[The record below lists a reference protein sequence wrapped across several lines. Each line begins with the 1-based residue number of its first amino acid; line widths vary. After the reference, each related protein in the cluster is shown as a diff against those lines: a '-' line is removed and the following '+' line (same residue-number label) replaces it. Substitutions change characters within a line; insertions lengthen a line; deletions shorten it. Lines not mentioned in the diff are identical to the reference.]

1 MNNILI
7 QSFIPVT
14 IFFLLYFFKDPIA
27 KSLKLYDTPNK
38 TIKFHKKKTPKLGGL
53 VLIFNGLIILYFSII
68 FKENIFSKIIIL
80 AIICSLVGLLDD
92 IIDIRPRKKFI
103 ILTLIIITFLL
114 FNHEFRIEKIIYEN
128 ILFQKIIIFQNKEVI
143 SIVLTVLCY
152 LLIINAYN
160 MSDGHNGLASLIAV
174 SWFLYFLNYKSPIY
188 FFLAPIIISIFL
200 IFIFNIRSKIFLG
213 DSGNYFISALFA
225 SLIINQN
232 NITNNFFAE
241 EIFILFMLPGIDM
254 LRLFILR
261 IINKKNPFKGDRQH
275 LHHYLKNKFR
285 NNNLVLMSYVILFIS
300 PIIFLV
306 TKLMD
311 NLLIIIF
318 FISIYLISLAKLIK
332 NK

>member
-68 FKENIFSKIIIL
+68 FKENIFSKTIIL

-92 IIDIRPRKKFI
+92 IIDIAPRKKFI
-103 ILTLIIITFLL
+103 ILTLIIITFLF

-128 ILFQKIIIFQNKEVI
+128 ILFQKIIIFQNKEFI

-160 MSDGHNGLASLIAV
+160 MSDGHNGIASLIAL

-188 FFLAPIIISIFL
+188 FFLVPIIISIFL

-241 EIFILFMLPGIDM
+241 EIFILLMLPGIDM
-254 LRLFILR
+254 LRLFIIR

-275 LHHYLKNKFR
+275 IHHYLKNKIK
-285 NNNLVLMSYVILFIS
+285 NDYLVLILYLILFIS
-300 PIIFLV
+300 PIIFMV
-306 TKLMD
+306 GKLMD
-311 NLLIIIF
+311 NILIIII
-318 FISIYLISLAKLIK
+318 FISIYLISLTKLIK

>member
-7 QSFIPVT
+7 QSFIPII
-14 IFFLLYFFKDPIA
+14 IFSLLYLFKDPIP
-27 KSLKLYDTPNK
+27 KTLKLYDIPNK
-38 TIKFHKKKTPKLGGL
+38 KIKFHKKKTPKLGGL

-92 IIDIRPRKKFI
+92 IIDISPYKKFI
-103 ILTLIIITFLL
+103 ILTSIIITFLL
-114 FNHEFRIEKIIYEN
+114 FNHEFIIEKIIFEN
-128 ILFQKIIIFQNKEVI
+128 FIFEKIIIIQNKEII
-143 SIVLTVLCY
+143 SIFLTTLCY

-160 MSDGHNGLASLIAV
+160 MSDGHNGLASFIAL
-174 SWFLYFLNYKSPIY
+174 SWFLYFLSYKSPIY
-188 FFLAPIIISIFL
+188 FFLTPIITCIFL
-200 IFIFNIRSKIFLG
+200 ILIFNIKSKIFLG
-213 DSGNYFISALFA
+213 DSGNYFISVTFA
-225 SLIINQN
+225 SLVINQN

-275 LHHYLKNKFR
+275 LHHYLKNKFK
-285 NNNLVLMSYVILFIS
+285 NDYLVLILYLMLFLS
-300 PIIFLV
+300 PIILV
-306 TKLMD
+306 VSKLMD
-311 NLLIIIF
+311 NILIIIF
-318 FISIYLISLAKLIK
+318 FISIYLISLTKLIK

>member
-92 IIDIRPRKKFI
+92 IIDITPRKKFI

-160 MSDGHNGLASLIAV
+160 MSDGHNGLASLIAL

-241 EIFILFMLPGIDM
+241 EIFILLMLPGIDM
-254 LRLFILR
+254 LRLFIIR

-275 LHHYLKNKFR
+275 LHHYLKNNFK
-285 NNNLVLMSYVILFIS
+285 NDYLVLISYLILFIS
-300 PIIFLV
+300 PIIFMV
-306 TKLMD
+306 GKLM
-311 NLLIIIF
+311 NNILIIII
-318 FISIYLISLAKLIK
+318 FISIYLISLTKLIK

>member
-1 MNNILI
+1 LNNILI
-7 QSFIPVT
+7 QFFIPLI
-14 IFFLLYFFKDPIA
+14 IFSLLYFFKDPIA

-92 IIDIRPRKKFI
+92 IIDITPRKKFI

-160 MSDGHNGLASLIAV
+160 MSDGHNGLASLIAL

-241 EIFILFMLPGIDM
+241 EIFILLMLPGIDM
-254 LRLFILR
+254 LRLFIIR

-275 LHHYLKNKFR
+275 LHHYLKNKFKDDY
-285 NNNLVLMSYVILFIS
+285 LVLISYLILFIS
-300 PIIFLV
+300 PIIFMV
-306 TKLMD
+306 GKLID
-311 NLLIIIF
+311 NILIIII
-318 FISIYLISLAKLIK
+318 FISIYLISLTKLIK

>member
-7 QSFIPVT
+7 QSFIPVI

-241 EIFILFMLPGIDM
+241 EIFILLMLPGIDM
-254 LRLFILR
+254 LRLFIIR

-275 LHHYLKNKFR
+275 LHHYLKNKFK
-285 NNNLVLMSYVILFIS
+285 NDYLVLISYLILFIS
-300 PIIFLV
+300 PIIFMV
-306 TKLMD
+306 GKLMD
-311 NLLIIIF
+311 NILIIII
-318 FISIYLISLAKLIK
+318 FISIYLISLTKLIK

>member
-7 QSFIPVT
+7 QSFIPII
-14 IFFLLYFFKDPIA
+14 IFSLLYLFKDPIA
-27 KSLKLYDTPNK
+27 KNLKLYDTPNK

-53 VLIFNGLIILYFSII
+53 VLIFNGIIILYFSII
-68 FKENIFSKIIIL
+68 FKENIFSKTIIL
-80 AIICSLVGLLDD
+80 AIICSFVGLLDD
-92 IIDIRPRKKFI
+92 IIDITPRKKFI
-103 ILTLIIITFLL
+103 ILTLIIITFLF

-128 ILFQKIIIFQNKEVI
+128 ILFQKIIIFQNKEFI

-160 MSDGHNGLASLIAV
+160 MSDGHNGIASLIAL

-232 NITNNFFAE
+232 NNTNNFFAE
-241 EIFILFMLPGIDM
+241 EIFILLMLPGIDM
-254 LRLFILR
+254 LRLFIIR

-275 LHHYLKNKFR
+275 IHHYLKNKIK
-285 NNNLVLMSYVILFIS
+285 NDYLVLILYLILFIS
-300 PIIFLV
+300 PIIFMV
-306 TKLMD
+306 GKLMD
-311 NLLIIIF
+311 NILIIII
-318 FISIYLISLAKLIK
+318 FISTYLISLAKLIK
-332 NK
+332 SK

>member
-7 QSFIPVT
+7 QSFIPII
-14 IFFLLYFFKDPIA
+14 IFSLLYLFKDPIA

-38 TIKFHKKKTPKLGGL
+38 KIKFHKKKTPKLGGL

-68 FKENIFSKIIIL
+68 FKENIFSKTIIL
-80 AIICSLVGLLDD
+80 AIICSFVGLLDD
-92 IIDIRPRKKFI
+92 IIDITPRKKFI
-103 ILTLIIITFLL
+103 TLTLIIITFLF

-128 ILFQKIIIFQNKEVI
+128 ILFQKIIIFQNKEFI

-160 MSDGHNGLASLIAV
+160 MSDGHNGIASLIAL

-241 EIFILFMLPGIDM
+241 EIFILLMLPGIDM
-254 LRLFILR
+254 LRLFIIR

-275 LHHYLKNKFR
+275 IHHYLKNKIK
-285 NNNLVLMSYVILFIS
+285 NDYLVLILYLILFIS
-300 PIIFLV
+300 PIIFMV
-306 TKLMD
+306 GKLMD
-311 NLLIIIF
+311 NILIIII
-318 FISIYLISLAKLIK
+318 FISIYLIILTKLIK

>member
-7 QSFIPVT
+7 QSFIPII
-14 IFFLLYFFKDPIA
+14 IFSLLYLFKDPIA

-38 TIKFHKKKTPKLGGL
+38 KIKFHKKKTPKLGGL
-53 VLIFNGLIILYFSII
+53 ILILNGVIILYFSIM
-68 FKENIFSKIIIL
+68 FKENVFSKIL
-80 AIICSLVGLLDD
+80 LLTIICSLVGLLDD
-92 IIDIRPRKKFI
+92 IIDISPYKKFI
-103 ILTLIIITFLL
+103 ILTSIIITFLL
-114 FNHEFRIEKIIYEN
+114 FNHEFRIEKIIFEN
-128 ILFQKIIIFQNKEVI
+128 LIFEKIIIFRNKEVI
-143 SIVLTVLCY
+143 SIFLTTLCY

-160 MSDGHNGLASLIAV
+160 MSDGHNGLASFIAL
-174 SWFLYFLNYKSPIY
+174 SWFLYFLTYKSPIH
-188 FFLAPIIISIFL
+188 FFLIPIILCIFL
-200 IFIFNIRSKIFLG
+200 IFTFNIKSKIFLG
-213 DSGNYFISALFA
+213 DSGNYFISVIFA
-225 SLIINQN
+225 SLVINQN

-275 LHHYLKNKFR
+275 LHHYLKNKFK
-285 NNNLVLMSYVILFIS
+285 NDNLVLMSYVILFIS

-318 FISIYLISLAKLIK
+318 FISIYVISLAKLKK

>member
-7 QSFIPVT
+7 QSFVPII
-14 IFFLLYFFKDPIA
+14 IFSLLYFFKDPIA

-92 IIDIRPRKKFI
+92 IIDITPRKKFI

-241 EIFILFMLPGIDM
+241 EIFILLMLPGIDM
-254 LRLFILR
+254 LRLFIIR

-275 LHHYLKNKFR
+275 LHHYLKNKFK
-285 NNNLVLMSYVILFIS
+285 NDYLVLISYLILFIS
-300 PIIFLV
+300 PIIFMV
-306 TKLMD
+306 GKLMD
-311 NLLIIIF
+311 NILIIII
-318 FISIYLISLAKLIK
+318 FISIYLISLLKLIK

>member
-7 QSFIPVT
+7 QSFIPII

-92 IIDIRPRKKFI
+92 IIDITPRKKFI

-160 MSDGHNGLASLIAV
+160 MSDGHNGLASLIAL

-241 EIFILFMLPGIDM
+241 EIFILLMLPGIDM
-254 LRLFILR
+254 LRLFIIR

-275 LHHYLKNKFR
+275 LHHYLKNKFKDDY
-285 NNNLVLMSYVILFIS
+285 LVLISYLILFIS
-300 PIIFLV
+300 PIIFMV
-306 TKLMD
+306 GKLID
-311 NLLIIIF
+311 NILIIII
-318 FISIYLISLAKLIK
+318 FISIYLISLTKLIK

>member
-1 MNNILI
+1 MNNILV
-7 QSFIPVT
+7 QFFIPAI
-14 IFFLLYFFKDPIA
+14 IFFLLYFFKDAIA

-38 TIKFHKKKTPKLGGL
+38 KIKCHKKKTPKLGGL
-53 VLIFNGLIILYFSII
+53 ILILNGVIILYFSLM
-68 FKENIFSKIIIL
+68 FKENIFFKILLLTIL
-80 AIICSLVGLLDD
+80 CSLFGLLDD
-92 IIDIRPRKKFI
+92 IIDISPYKKFI
-103 ILTLIIITFLL
+103 ILTSIIITFLL
-114 FNHEFRIEKIIYEN
+114 FNHEFRIEKIIFEN
-128 ILFQKIIIFQNKEVI
+128 ILFQKIIIFRNKEVI
-143 SIVLTVLCY
+143 SIFLTTLCY

-160 MSDGHNGLASLIAV
+160 MSDGHNGLASFIAL
-174 SWFLYFLNYKSPIY
+174 SWFLYFLTYKSPIY
-188 FFLAPIIISIFL
+188 FFLIPLIICIFL
-200 IFIFNIRSKIFLG
+200 IFIFNIKSKIFLG
-213 DSGNYFISALFA
+213 DSGNFFISVFFA
-225 SLIINQN
+225 SLVINQN

-285 NNNLVLMSYVILFIS
+285 NDNLVLMSYVILFIF

-318 FISIYLISLAKLIK
+318 FISIYLISLAKLKK

>member
-7 QSFIPVT
+7 QSFIPVI
-14 IFFLLYFFKDPIA
+14 IFSLLYLFKDPIA

-38 TIKFHKKKTPKLGGL
+38 KIKFHKKKTPKLGGL

-68 FKENIFSKIIIL
+68 FKENIFSKTIIL
-80 AIICSLVGLLDD
+80 AIICSFVGLLDD
-92 IIDIRPRKKFI
+92 IIDITPRKKFI
-103 ILTLIIITFLL
+103 ILTLIIITFLF

-160 MSDGHNGLASLIAV
+160 MSDGHNGIASLIAL

-213 DSGNYFISALFA
+213 DSGNYFISVVFA
-225 SLIINQN
+225 SLVINQN

-241 EIFILFMLPGIDM
+241 EIFILLMLPGIDM
-254 LRLFILR
+254 LRLFIIR

-275 LHHYLKNKFR
+275 IHHYLKNKIK
-285 NNNLVLMSYVILFIS
+285 NDYLVLILYLILFIS
-300 PIIFLV
+300 PIIFMV
-306 TKLMD
+306 GKLMD
-311 NLLIIIF
+311 NILIIIF
-318 FISIYLISLAKLIK
+318 FISIYLISLTKLTK

>member
-1 MNNILI
+1 LNNILI
-7 QSFIPVT
+7 QSFIPVI

-92 IIDIRPRKKFI
+92 IIDIAPRKKFI

-160 MSDGHNGLASLIAV
+160 MSDGHNGLASLIAL

-188 FFLAPIIISIFL
+188 FFLTPIIISIFL

-241 EIFILFMLPGIDM
+241 EIFILLMLPGIDM
-254 LRLFILR
+254 LRLFIIR

-275 LHHYLKNKFR
+275 LHHYLKNKFK
-285 NNNLVLMSYVILFIS
+285 NDYLVLISYLILFIS
-300 PIIFLV
+300 PIIFMV
-306 TKLMD
+306 GKLMD
-311 NLLIIIF
+311 NILIIII
-318 FISIYLISLAKLIK
+318 FISIYLISLTKLIK

>member
-1 MNNILI
+1 LNNILI

-92 IIDIRPRKKFI
+92 IIDITPRKKFI

-160 MSDGHNGLASLIAV
+160 MSDGHNGLASLIAL

-241 EIFILFMLPGIDM
+241 EIFILLMLPGIDM
-254 LRLFILR
+254 LRLFIIR

-275 LHHYLKNKFR
+275 LHHYLKNKFK
-285 NNNLVLMSYVILFIS
+285 NDYLVLISYLILFIS
-300 PIIFLV
+300 PIIFMV
-306 TKLMD
+306 GKLMD
-311 NLLIIIF
+311 NILIIII
-318 FISIYLISLAKLIK
+318 FISIYLISLTKLIK

>member
-1 MNNILI
+1 LNNILI
-7 QSFIPVT
+7 QSFIPVI
-14 IFFLLYFFKDPIA
+14 IFSLLYLFKDPIA

-38 TIKFHKKKTPKLGGL
+38 KIKFHKKKTPKLGGL

-92 IIDIRPRKKFI
+92 IIDITPRKKFI

-160 MSDGHNGLASLIAV
+160 MSDGHNGLASLIAL

-188 FFLAPIIISIFL
+188 FFLTPIIISIFL

-241 EIFILFMLPGIDM
+241 EIFILLMLPGIDM
-254 LRLFILR
+254 LRLFIIR

-275 LHHYLKNKFR
+275 LHHYLKNKFK
-285 NNNLVLMSYVILFIS
+285 NDYLVLISYLILFIS
-300 PIIFLV
+300 PIIFMV
-306 TKLMD
+306 GKLMD
-311 NLLIIIF
+311 NILIIII
-318 FISIYLISLAKLIK
+318 FISIYLISLTKLIK

>member
-92 IIDIRPRKKFI
+92 IIDITPRKKFI

-143 SIVLTVLCY
+143 SIVFTVLCY

-160 MSDGHNGLASLIAV
+160 MSDGHNGLASLIAL
-174 SWFLYFLNYKSPIY
+174 SWFLYFLNYKSAIY

-241 EIFILFMLPGIDM
+241 EIFILLMLPGIDM
-254 LRLFILR
+254 LRLFIIR

-275 LHHYLKNKFR
+275 LHHYLKNKIK
-285 NNNLVLMSYVILFIS
+285 NDYLVLISYLILFIS
-300 PIIFLV
+300 PIIFMV
-306 TKLMD
+306 GKLMD
-311 NLLIIIF
+311 NILIIII
-318 FISIYLISLAKLIK
+318 FISTYLISLTKLIK
-332 NK
+332 SK

>member
-7 QSFIPVT
+7 QSFIPII

-38 TIKFHKKKTPKLGGL
+38 KIKFHKKKTPKLGGL
-53 VLIFNGLIILYFSII
+53 ILIFNGLIILYFSII
-68 FKENIFSKIIIL
+68 FKENIFSKTIIL

-92 IIDIRPRKKFI
+92 IIDIAPRKKFI
-103 ILTLIIITFLL
+103 ILTLIITTFLL

-160 MSDGHNGLASLIAV
+160 MSDGHNGLASLIAL

-241 EIFILFMLPGIDM
+241 EIFILLMLPGIDM
-254 LRLFILR
+254 LRLFIIR

-275 LHHYLKNKFR
+275 LHHYLKNKFK
-285 NNNLVLMSYVILFIS
+285 NDYLVLISYLILFIS
-300 PIIFLV
+300 PIIFMV
-306 TKLMD
+306 GKLMD
-311 NLLIIIF
+311 NILIIII
-318 FISIYLISLAKLIK
+318 FISIYLISLTKLIK

>member
-1 MNNILI
+1 LNNILI
-7 QSFIPVT
+7 QSFIPVI
-14 IFFLLYFFKDPIA
+14 IFSLLYLFKDPIA

-38 TIKFHKKKTPKLGGL
+38 KIKFHKKKTPKLGGL

-68 FKENIFSKIIIL
+68 FKENIFSKTIIL
-80 AIICSLVGLLDD
+80 AIICSFVGLLDD
-92 IIDIRPRKKFI
+92 IIDITPRKKFI
-103 ILTLIIITFLL
+103 TLTLIIITFLF

-128 ILFQKIIIFQNKEVI
+128 ILFQKIIIFQNKEFI

-160 MSDGHNGLASLIAV
+160 MSDGHNGIASLIAL

-241 EIFILFMLPGIDM
+241 EIFILLMLPGIDM
-254 LRLFILR
+254 LRLFIIR

-275 LHHYLKNKFR
+275 IHHYLKNKIK
-285 NNNLVLMSYVILFIS
+285 NDYLVLILYLILFIS
-300 PIIFLV
+300 PIIFMV
-306 TKLMD
+306 GKLMD
-311 NLLIIIF
+311 NILIIII
-318 FISIYLISLAKLIK
+318 FISIYLIILTKLIK

>member
-1 MNNILI
+1 LNNILI

-92 IIDIRPRKKFI
+92 IIDITPRKKFI

-160 MSDGHNGLASLIAV
+160 MSDGHNGLASLIAL

-241 EIFILFMLPGIDM
+241 EIFILLMLPGIDM
-254 LRLFILR
+254 LRLFIIR

-275 LHHYLKNKFR
+275 LHHYLKNNFK
-285 NNNLVLMSYVILFIS
+285 NDYLVLISYLILFIS
-300 PIIFLV
+300 PIIFMV
-306 TKLMD
+306 GKLM
-311 NLLIIIF
+311 NNILIIII
-318 FISIYLISLAKLIK
+318 FISIYLISLTKLIK

>member
-7 QSFIPVT
+7 QSFIPVI
-14 IFFLLYFFKDPIA
+14 IFSLLYLFKDPIA

-38 TIKFHKKKTPKLGGL
+38 KIKFHKKKTPKLGGL

-92 IIDIRPRKKFI
+92 IIDITPRKKFI

-160 MSDGHNGLASLIAV
+160 MSDGHNGLASLIAL

-188 FFLAPIIISIFL
+188 FFLTPIIISIFL

-241 EIFILFMLPGIDM
+241 EIFILLMLPGIDM
-254 LRLFILR
+254 LRLFIIR

-275 LHHYLKNKFR
+275 LHHYLKNKFK
-285 NNNLVLMSYVILFIS
+285 NDYLVLISYLILFIS
-300 PIIFLV
+300 PIIFMV
-306 TKLMD
+306 GKLMD
-311 NLLIIIF
+311 NILIIII
-318 FISIYLISLAKLIK
+318 FISIYLISLTKLIK

>member
-7 QSFIPVT
+7 QFFIPLI
-14 IFFLLYFFKDPIA
+14 IFSLLYFFKDPIA

-92 IIDIRPRKKFI
+92 IIDIAPRKKFI

-160 MSDGHNGLASLIAV
+160 MSDGHNGLASLIAL

-241 EIFILFMLPGIDM
+241 EIFILLMLPGIDM
-254 LRLFILR
+254 LRLFIIR

-275 LHHYLKNKFR
+275 LHHYLKNKFK
-285 NNNLVLMSYVILFIS
+285 NDYLVLISYLILFIS
-300 PIIFLV
+300 PIIFMV
-306 TKLMD
+306 GKLMD
-311 NLLIIIF
+311 NILIIII
-318 FISIYLISLAKLIK
+318 FISIYLISLTKLIK